1 MNNTNDINIINV
13 HSIFKHYKR
22 RSKYYSKRG
31 RIWFCYSILA
41 IIISALF
48 LLGIYFLT
56 LHIPDTNNFKYYFY
70 LLALL
75 FCVIILIMFFYLNF
89 TLKMIISSYHLT
101 RTYREKADII
111 KTLQNFCDIDNLDNT
126 AKISILKK
134 LIFNNIDIGILPD
147 SALLFINPTN
157 NPKRK

>member
-1 MNNTNDINIINV
+1 MDNTNDIRTIDI
-13 HSIFKHYKR
+13 HSIFKHYKK

-41 IIISALF
+41 IIISVLF
-48 LLGIYFLT
+48 LIGVCFLT
-56 LHIPDTNNFKYYFY
+56 QQIPDTNNFKYYFY
-70 LLALL
+70 LLAIL

-111 KTLQNFCDIDNLDNT
+111 KTLQNLCEIDNLDNT
-126 AKISILKK
+126 AKIQLLKE
-134 LIFNNIDIGILPD
+134 LVFNNIDIGILPD
-147 SALLFINPTN
+147 SASLFINPTN
-157 NPKRK
+157 NSKGE